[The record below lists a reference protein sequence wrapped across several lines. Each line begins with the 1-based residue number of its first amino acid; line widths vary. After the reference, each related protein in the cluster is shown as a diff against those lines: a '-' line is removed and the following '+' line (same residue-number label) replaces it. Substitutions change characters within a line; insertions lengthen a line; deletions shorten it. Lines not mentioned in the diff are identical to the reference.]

1 MGGYENLAVRDAAGN
16 IVGYRSTTGGSDFV
30 PSANYIALQQQ
41 YRIQQGATVGSGP
54 TTYAPV
60 SAPINYND
68 NSAAGIAAM
77 ITARGGV
84 VDPYL
89 SQNALQQGF
98 ITPQANIGSPADA
111 RSTVPIWDLSY
122 EATKGTL
129 VPGATHATYPVGNE
143 GGVTLIPGRTW
154 LNTVTG
160 ESITENIPYG
170 HSIYNIAGGG
180 GAYSAQSGTTW
191 AGSDLNKIP
200 SAVVR
205 TQDYGRYAPSDT
217 RGVNTQLSVP
227 DYATILANPK
237 SYSRGGS
244 EAYNFQAG
252 VPLQAGRVLQTQETA
267 APTYGSKDWYSQR
280 IAWGDRVATANTE
293 GNPQKYP
300 EVFAGSFATPTTQRL
315 VEGVVTSEPGSGRRA
330 PAGSGMLVNYITPAG
345 MQYKKGDDTSL
356 SAQNVDMIDYGYKYT
371 NPLSTPDRRSAA
383 GGYVATPEPKEIW
396 GRTTTLVPPTQES
409 GNRFGDLQT
418 TMGYVPNPKYV
429 APVEAIATKAAM
441 PTVYGEA
448 ARQVVTANYKDIDT
462 SLLRKPIENIS
473 TIPVETAMN
482 AGAITNLTG
491 RITPVP
497 LYAGWKSVALPLS
510 PQTTVT
516 KTMSGGNQTISNMGV
531 WLTTSKAQLELEESS
546 LDTTN
551 AGAVSAYNLKVGEY
565 MAKRDVF
572 MAMQKENPV
581 IETTTTTTT
590 TTGETKPQSNGLPTG
605 VYFTG
610 EITPMKNINQEP
622 SLIEKG
628 QRVLGG
634 IGGFFRSVGEVPYV
648 GNVVDIVSNS
658 PIASKLIPGFSLG
671 ADLTVKS
678 PYTQATPEM
687 PYGEYSQWSTSA
699 SDFFSRQLK
708 NTPEAMLQQSEE
720 AKQGAATA
728 WTKGDIAGAV
738 VKGFDTFRYG
748 AASSV
753 WQNPGQI
760 PTAIVQGKVIGA
772 GMEMYSGAVTPV
784 ITKVGNA
791 GVVRQAAGW
800 ALQHAPEVGF
810 VAMMAGELTRGEPI
824 KTYGAAGNIVSEK
837 QAPWFSTASG
847 AQISQNVGKM
857 APAIVAMFGSGAV
870 YDTIA
875 GEKVTTTS
883 SFIRTDP
890 TMVASGGL
898 FETTGKITPI
908 TEQVPPT
915 QYVNF
920 EVRGVDPTQ
929 IASGGLLRS
938 TPYKGEVIS
947 ESTTSRV
954 GGIFGEGGL
963 YPRAKPVVIN
973 SVVEI
978 ANFNPAGYE
987 IQTRP
992 PTSTTV
998 YPDRMV
1004 TNAEG
1009 MRVSNPK
1016 WEAIYSEEYGILGG
1030 QGLYGKMTAAKLV
1043 KVKQPESNPQPP
1055 RNSYA
1060 WEDWKA
1066 FTTKP
1071 IAETPYPSGR
1081 TPGKVSLFEAVSMI
1095 SLGTSSSGT
1104 YGGSF
1109 AIQRPVDVSI
1119 PGGLYGS
1126 VGVPEI
1132 MTRFGGGYDSLGA
1145 PSGLTAKARAL
1156 PEPMPIEYSG
1166 IGMSNF
1172 YGRPVKADMAITQSA
1187 EIPYRGAIA
1196 VPQPQYGYTT
1206 PMAEMGSI
1214 SDTSSKSLVSTKTI
1228 YTPISEMGTIAL
1240 ISSRSDVAARS
1251 RSAATDLTNTYPGTS
1266 SKSES
1271 GVMAG
1276 IQTGSASKSSV
1287 ESMSAI
1293 SSGLVGSM
1301 SFSASSPISRS
1312 FDTVMPVSTPRS
1324 DVTAEDISFPYTS
1337 TISQVTTTPGTIPDT
1352 ITTVAPPYQIV
1363 PPPIIPIIPILPSF
1377 PGVPSTPTGT
1387 PAKRRRAFTEFLPI
1401 GEGVGWINLLGTP
1414 TRQPAIMPSRKA
1426 APAPTM
1432 RIAVPK
1438 STSTV
1443 RIPKRGTPAKQKP
1456 LGGFS
1461 INIPKAKKGRV
1472 RRIS

>member
-41 YRIQQGATVGSGP
+41 YQQQHNAVVGGLV
-54 TTYAPV
+54 TTYNQV
-60 SAPINYND
+60 SPPINYND

-77 ITARGGV
+77 ITARGGT

-89 SQNALQQGF
+89 SQKALQQGF
-98 ITPQANIGSPADA
+98 ITPQANIGSPTEG
-111 RSTVPIWDLSY
+111 RSTVPIRDLSY
-122 EATKGTL
+122 EGTL
-129 VPGATHATYPVGNE
+129 GTFVPGATYATYPAGNE
-143 GGVTLIPGRTW
+143 GGVTLIPGRTR

-205 TQDYGRYAPSDT
+205 TQDYGRYAPSDV
-217 RGVNTQLSVP
+217 RGVNTRLSVP

-252 VPLQAGRVLQTQETA
+252 VPLQAGRVLQTKETA
-267 APTYGSKDWYSQR
+267 IPSYGSTDWYSQR

-315 VEGVVTSEPGSGRRA
+315 VEGVVTSEPGFGRRA
-330 PAGSGMLVNYITPAG
+330 LAGSGMLVNYITPAG

-429 APVEAIATKAAM
+429 APV
-441 PTVYGEA
+441 
-448 ARQVVTANYKDIDT
+448 
-462 SLLRKPIENIS
+462 
-473 TIPVETAMN
+473 
-482 AGAITNLTG
+482 TNLTG
-491 RITPVP
+491 RKTVAGEGEITPV
-497 LYAGWKSVALPLS
+497 PLS

-531 WLTTSKAQLELEESS
+531 WLTTSKAQLESEESS

-800 ALQHAPEVGF
+800 ALQHAPEAGF
-810 VAMMAGELTRGEPI
+810 VAMMAGESTRGEPI

-898 FETTGKITPI
+898 FETGRIGI
-908 TEQVPPT
+908 
-915 QYVNF
+915 
-920 EVRGVDPTQ
+920 DPTQ
-929 IASGGLLRS
+929 TASGGLLRS

-963 YPRAKPVVIN
+963 YSRAVPWLNKI
-973 SVVEI
+973 
-978 ANFNPAGYE
+978 
-987 IQTRP
+987 P
-992 PTSTTV
+992 PMDHS
-998 YPDRMV
+998 
-1004 TNAEG
+1004 EG
-1009 MRVSNPK
+1009 SM
-1016 WEAIYSEEYGILGG
+1016 AIPFG
-1030 QGLYGKMTAAKLV
+1030 A
-1043 KVKQPESNPQPP
+1043 
-1055 RNSYA
+1055 
-1060 WEDWKA
+1060 
-1066 FTTKP
+1066 P
-1071 IAETPYPSGR
+1071 I
-1081 TPGKVSLFEAVSMI
+1081 
-1095 SLGTSSSGT
+1095 SS
-1104 YGGSF
+1104 
-1109 AIQRPVDVSI
+1109 

>member
-280 IAWGDRVATANTE
+280 IAWGDRVAAANTE

-356 SAQNVDMIDYGYKYT
+356 AAQNVDMIDYGYKYT
-371 NPLSTPDRRSAA
+371 SPLSTPDRRSAA

-473 TIPVETAMN
+473 TIPVETIPQKEVSPLSGYFGKGIAALTSSYGGVSKIVGAIHITNNEENISQKETPTVPIGDYVGGVISYGKGLYERSPLKMAAGVVGSVGYGY
-482 AGAITNLTG
+482 AGA
-491 RITPVP
+491 
-497 LYAGWKSVALPLS
+497 A
-510 PQTTVT
+510 
-516 KTMSGGNQTISNMGV
+516 
-531 WLTTSKAQLELEESS
+531 
-546 LDTTN
+546 
-551 AGAVSAYNLKVGEY
+551 
-565 MAKRDVF
+565 DVF
-572 MAMQKENPV
+572 GAG
-581 IETTTTTTT
+581 
-590 TTGETKPQSNGLPTG
+590 TGTS
-605 VYFTG
+605 
-610 EITPMKNINQEP
+610 
-622 SLIEKG
+622 
-628 QRVLGG
+628 
-634 IGGFFRSVGEVPYV
+634 IGY
-648 GNVVDIVSNS
+648 
-658 PIASKLIPGFSLG
+658 
-671 ADLTVKS
+671 
-678 PYTQATPEM
+678 
-687 PYGEYSQWSTSA
+687 
-699 SDFFSRQLK
+699 
-708 NTPEAMLQQSEE
+708 EAMLASNPV
-720 AKQGAATA
+720 GWGVGVGLLT
-728 WTKGDIAGAV
+728 
-738 VKGFDTFRYG
+738 TFG
-748 AASSV
+748 L
-753 WQNPGQI
+753 
-760 PTAIVQGKVIGA
+760 
-772 GMEMYSGAVTPV
+772 EYSGRLGLTGQ
-784 ITKVGNA
+784 TKETS
-791 GVVRQAAGW
+791 VRT
-800 ALQHAPEVGF
+800 L
-810 VAMMAGELTRGEPI
+810 
-824 KTYGAAGNIVSEK
+824 
-837 QAPWFSTASG
+837 
-847 AQISQNVGKM
+847 
-857 APAIVAMFGSGAV
+857 
-870 YDTIA
+870 
-875 GEKVTTTS
+875 
-883 SFIRTDP
+883 
-890 TMVASGGL
+890 
-898 FETTGKITPI
+898 
-908 TEQVPPT
+908 
-915 QYVNF
+915 
-920 EVRGVDPTQ
+920 
-929 IASGGLLRS
+929 
-938 TPYKGEVIS
+938 
-947 ESTTSRV
+947 
-954 GGIFGEGGL
+954 
-963 YPRAKPVVIN
+963 
-973 SVVEI
+973 
-978 ANFNPAGYE
+978 
-987 IQTRP
+987 
-992 PTSTTV
+992 
-998 YPDRMV
+998 
-1004 TNAEG
+1004 
-1009 MRVSNPK
+1009 
-1016 WEAIYSEEYGILGG
+1016 
-1030 QGLYGKMTAAKLV
+1030 
-1043 KVKQPESNPQPP
+1043 
-1055 RNSYA
+1055 
-1060 WEDWKA
+1060 
-1066 FTTKP
+1066 
-1071 IAETPYPSGR
+1071 
-1081 TPGKVSLFEAVSMI
+1081 
-1095 SLGTSSSGT
+1095 
-1104 YGGSF
+1104 
-1109 AIQRPVDVSI
+1109 
-1119 PGGLYGS
+1119 
-1126 VGVPEI
+1126 
-1132 MTRFGGGYDSLGA
+1132 GGGYMEAWNRRLAEENLQGRSSLSLMSIGGGFSGSEVSRPAEYSELPAYTQISEIPAQKRSETELPAYVPGYSEIPAYLPDTYPVESRNPNENKNPFSYGYPIVNPNPNENKNPFA
-1145 PSGLTAKARAL
+1145 PGYPNPNPTL
-1156 PEPMPIEYSG
+1156 PENPFLPNPTIPVESNIGEPTEPIIGNPYLIPTGTQLGNPYSNPTGYEYPNPTVQG
-1166 IGMSNF
+1166 
-1172 YGRPVKADMAITQSA
+1172 P
-1187 EIPYRGAIA
+1187 P
-1196 VPQPQYGYTT
+1196 
-1206 PMAEMGSI
+1206 
-1214 SDTSSKSLVSTKTI
+1214 STKI
-1228 YTPISEMGTIAL
+1228 E
-1240 ISSRSDVAARS
+1240 
-1251 RSAATDLTNTYPGTS
+1251 
-1266 SKSES
+1266 
-1271 GVMAG
+1271 
-1276 IQTGSASKSSV
+1276 
-1287 ESMSAI
+1287 
-1293 SSGLVGSM
+1293 
-1301 SFSASSPISRS
+1301 
-1312 FDTVMPVSTPRS
+1312 
-1324 DVTAEDISFPYTS
+1324 
-1337 TISQVTTTPGTIPDT
+1337 
-1352 ITTVAPPYQIV
+1352 PPKL
-1363 PPPIIPIIPILPSF
+1363 PIIPILPSF

-1426 APAPTM
+1426 APAPAM

-1443 RIPKRGTPAKQKP
+1443 RIPKQRNPAKQKP
-1456 LGGFS
+1456 IGGFS